1 MGAESCLVKQ
11 GAEFVR
17 VLGLDRDKAVFRAGV
32 ADDLRVAGDVLDQ
45 RRDDS
50 HADAVVTRA
59 HD

>member
-1 MGAESCLVKQ
+1 MRAESGLVEQ
-11 GAEFVR
+11 GTELVGI
-17 VLGLDRDKAVFRAGV
+17 LGLDAGEAVFRAGV

-50 HADAVVTRA
+50 HADAVVAGA